1 MVFPVQEATFRK
13 RNCKMKA
20 PNDAAAKV
28 QRGCR
33 LALAL
38 LVTTCTAMS
47 AGSAARAEAP
57 MSTYRAM
64 QDKAPEALRLKVLSV
79 NQQVSRSETHDRP
92 GQTATVETISLTISA
107 QVEQIIRSA
116 SGLTPGATITI
127 GYQIT
132 KRTPPLP
139 GGHQAILL
147 EPGQHVVAYLARA
160 TGSTYQIAAYGE
172 SFARADN
179 R

>member
-1 MVFPVQEATFRK
+1 
-13 RNCKMKA
+13 MKA
-20 PNDAAAKV
+20 RNDAAARV
-28 QRGCR
+28 QRVCR

-38 LVTTCTAMS
+38 LATTCTAMS
-47 AGSAARAEAP
+47 AGSVARAEAP

-79 NQQVSRSETHDRP
+79 NQQVSRGEIHDRP

-107 QVEQIIRSA
+107 QVEQVIRSA

-127 GYQIT
+127 SYQIT
-132 KRTPPLP
+132 KRTPPFP
-139 GGHQAILL
+139 GGRQAILL
-147 EPGQHVVAYLARA
+147 EPGQHVMAYLARA
-160 TGSTYQIAAYGE
+160 TGSTYQPAAYGG
-172 SFARADN
+172 SFERAGN